1 MKAVRSELSVPLS
14 SYLKLTSKK
23 GLKMKR
29 IIALTLVFV
38 VFVLSFSACGKG
50 EYNVP
55 LGMQIAS
62 DTSNVDYLLYVPE
75 EWTVDMRTG
84 VTTAYYS
91 VNDPSNISVTMHSL
105 KVENTDAFF
114 ENHLADLKAVFTDV
128 SDIETANL
136 ILDNESANQYVYTA
150 KFNDI
155 EYKFWQVICIHQ
167 ARVYTITYS
176 STSENYDA
184 HTADMQAALDL
195 FCFI

>member
-1 MKAVRSELSVPLS
+1 
-14 SYLKLTSKK
+14 
-23 GLKMKR
+23 MKR
-29 IIALTLVFV
+29 IIALTLVIV
-38 VFVLSFSACGKG
+38 VFVLSFSACG
-50 EYNVP
+50 ESNYNVP

-62 DTSNVDYLLYVPE
+62 DSDNVDYLLYVPE

-91 VNDPSNISVTMHSL
+91 VNDPSNISVTMHPL
-105 KVENTDAFF
+105 KLANADAFF
-114 ENHLADLKAVFTDV
+114 DNHIADLNAVFTDV

-136 ILDNESANQYVYTA
+136 ILDKESANQYVYTA

-155 EYKFWQVICIHQ
+155 EYKFWQVICIRK

-176 STSENYDA
+176 STTENYDA
-184 HTADMQAALDL
+184 HTADMQTALDL